1 MSKELWLPT
10 TITSVRVQHHDITIW
25 DDIQF
30 EKRKLKTPVLPPAP
44 PPKPPVPSVRRK

>member
-10 TITSVRVQHHDITIW
+10 TTTSVRVQHHDITIW

-30 EKRKLKTPVLPPAP
+30 EKRKIKTPVSPP
-44 PPKPPVPSVRRK
+44 PPKPPVPPARRK